1 MEKKVSLVER
11 VTAELINEGICSVDE
26 SKNIAAAYDESSTE
40 HFDMFLLEEEWVDKG
55 KLLKILSNIY
65 EVPSFD
71 VTGYFFDHELLLLFP
86 RDFLVE
92 NLFIPLKTDEET
104 LYIIMNNPAD
114 MEVLETIG
122 NYVSY
127 NVEIQVGVSAD
138 ILEAIEEYYD
148 LDIVSDSIEEEET
161 ESDEEG
167 EEDSDIVD
175 FI

>member
-1 MEKKVSLVER
+1 M
-11 VTAELINEGICSVDE
+11 
-26 SKNIAAAYDESSTE
+26 
-40 HFDMFLLEEEWVDKG
+40 
-55 KLLKILSNIY
+55 
-65 EVPSFD
+65 
-71 VTGYFFDHELLLLFP
+71 LLLFP

-114 MEVLETIG
+114 MELLETIG